1 MLPTKSTIAA
11 QAAAAGLVLKETE
24 HFGNS
29 YELTLVE
36 WRRRFLRSWS
46 ETHSE
51 DGFTPSFRRMWDYY
65 LAYCIAGFA
74 TGMTDVGFYVL
85 EPAP

>member
-1 MLPTKSTIAA
+1 MLPTKTAIAA
-11 QAAAAGLVLKETE
+11 QAAAAELVVKHTE
-24 HFGNS
+24 FFGAS
-29 YELTLVE
+29 YELTLIE
-36 WRRRFLRSWS
+36 WRRRFLQAWPAV
-46 ETHSE
+46 HSE
-51 DGFTPSFRRMWDYY
+51 AHFAPSFRRLWDYY